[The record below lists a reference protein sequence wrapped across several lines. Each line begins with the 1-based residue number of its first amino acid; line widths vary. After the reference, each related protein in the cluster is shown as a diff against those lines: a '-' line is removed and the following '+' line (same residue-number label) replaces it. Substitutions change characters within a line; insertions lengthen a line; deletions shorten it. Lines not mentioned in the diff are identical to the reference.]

1 MENIFTKSPQRGDAV
16 VGNKATGKVEYIT
29 AESFNPDSLSSTQYE
44 MIGVVWARRGKKV
57 WRLWKD
63 TMQSAKWCQRYEW
76 ILGGYTLDGTDRSG
90 VISYRESSSA
100 SANTDVTISYNATTI
115 DALVATLNA
124 AFAEGSFAT
133 QNWFAWAEDGKV
145 HIGCDYNYWQ
155 QSSYNTGKD
164 GFSFTANELPD
175 YPSSGVGLAK
185 CGQMYYPGMNLDRL
199 IAWGTNDNSSTA
211 YNPSSDVTKPP
222 MYPLCLPAYLGTS
235 QYQSDHC
242 AAMRAKYGE
251 GEEGWKRHLR
261 ATMMVNPT
269 YRRFGGIVD
278 AQARTELLA
287 GKTYMLA
294 DGVARV
300 LCPAAELAMTN
311 PETDFITNWHLPSMD
326 ELAAGFSAI
335 KYGTDGSRNAD
346 AVNATLWKMGGGYVH
361 NGYGYWSCSR
371 YSGSNAWIFNGN
383 YGFASNNNLYNG
395 NRVLSL
401 SLTELA

>member
-1 MENIFTKSPQRGDAV
+1 MENIFTKSPQQGDAV

-63 TMQSAKWCQRYEW
+63 TTKSAKWCQRYEW
-76 ILGGYTLDGTDRSG
+76 ILGGYTLDGTDRTG

-100 SANTDVTISYNATTI
+100 SANTDVTISYNATAV
-115 DALVATLNA
+115 DALVATLNT
-124 AFAEGSFAT
+124 AFADGAFAT
-133 QNWFAWAEDGKV
+133 QNWFAWTEDGKV
-145 HIGCDYNYWQ
+145 HIGCDYAFWQ
-155 QSSYNTGKD
+155 QFSYNTGKS
-164 GFSFTANELPD
+164 GFSLTANELPD
-175 YPSSGVGLAK
+175 VPYCGRGLSK
-185 CGQMYYPGMNLDRL
+185 HGPMYYPFMNYERA
-199 IAWGTNDNSSTA
+199 IAWGKNDNSSSA
-211 YNPSSDVTKPP
+211 YNPTSDITKSYG
-222 MYPLCLPAYLGTS
+222 YPVCLPAYLGTS

-242 AAMRAKYGE
+242 AALRALYGE
-251 GEEGWKRHLR
+251 GEEGWKRYVR
-261 ATMMVNPT
+261 SSMMVSPVG
-269 YRRFGGIVD
+269 RLAGSPID
-278 AQARTELLA
+278 AQARTESLA

-326 ELAAGFSAI
+326 ELAAGFNAI

-361 NGYGYWSCSR
+361 NGYHYWSCSR
-371 YSGSNAWIFNGN
+371 LNSNYAWIFNGN
-383 YGFASNNNLYNG
+383 NGFAYSGVFYDG
-395 NRVLSL
+395 FRVLSL